1 MRTEAYARLLVVAFA
16 WFAALAAGAEAVRVP
31 QKLTPAQLAE
41 CKAKG
46 GRAEMV
52 LYYVESCVW
61 PTRDAG
67 KTCRAKSDCQGF
79 CEAPFGTAYNAK
91 SVGRCSKE
99 AADRAG
105 GCVNHV
111 EHGRST
117 GDMCVH

>member
-1 MRTEAYARLLVVAFA
+1 MRRILVVS
-16 WFAALAAGAEAVRVP
+16 AALLFAPATWAETARVP
-31 QKLTPAQLAE
+31 EKLTPAQLVA

-46 GRAEMV
+46 GRPEMV

-67 KTCRAKSDCQGF
+67 KSCRDKSDCQGF
-79 CEAPFGTAYNAK
+79 CEAPFGTEVGANA
-91 SVGRCSKE
+91 VGRCSKE

-111 EHGRST
+111 ERGRST